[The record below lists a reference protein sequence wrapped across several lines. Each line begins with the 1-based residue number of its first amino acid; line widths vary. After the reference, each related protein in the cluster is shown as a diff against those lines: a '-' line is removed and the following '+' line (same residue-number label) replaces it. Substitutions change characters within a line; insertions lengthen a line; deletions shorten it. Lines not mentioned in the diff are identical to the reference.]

1 LLTELCAFA
10 KAKARLLMSLGFN
23 SDVTVGEDV
32 FHVQT
37 ENYGQPQCSIVT
49 LVYHRGRIL
58 HRRNSAYA
66 DLIGSAEYSE
76 RTVGERV
83 ENQHRSVIEEIRRGA
98 IRVPPSSPAGNA
110 AASQG
115 IQVRLRNLNSWLAGG
130 FATLDVEVLQR
141 GNSQPMSGANVEA
154 YLTGAKK
161 AHFTATT
168 GEDGLAQLRFAV
180 PGAASHGAELV
191 IRANAGSAGIVD
203 EIRYV
208 LRAKPKSNSPE
219 AKS

>member
-1 LLTELCAFA
+1 
-10 KAKARLLMSLGFN
+10 MSSGFN
-23 SDVTVGEDV
+23 SDVTVGDDV

-66 DLIGSAEYSE
+66 DLIGAAEYSE
-76 RTVGERV
+76 GAVGQRV

-98 IRVPPSSPAGNA
+98 IRVPPSPSAGNS

-115 IQVRLRNLNSWLAGG
+115 IQVRLRNANSWLASGS
-130 FATLDVEVLQR
+130 ATLDVEVLQR
-141 GNSQPMSGANVEA
+141 ADNRPVSGANVEA
-154 YLTGAKK
+154 YLNAAKDK

-168 GEDGLAQLRFAV
+168 GDDGLARMRFAV
-180 PGAASHGAELV
+180 PGAASAGAELV
-191 IRANAGSAGIVD
+191 IRANRRGGGIVD

-208 LRAKPKSNSPE
+208 LRAKPKPNPPE
-219 AKS
+219 DKS